1 MDKLYWQSL
10 DQYKD
15 LKEQSSPEKAKSE
28 PEFSIE
34 GLDESEIKGQSSRR
48 DFLKMLGFSVSAVA
62 LVSSCQMPVRKAI
75 PLLNQPSD
83 LIPGVPNFYASTFY
97 DGNDYCSILVKT
109 RENRPIKIEGNE
121 LSKITKGGTNARTQA
136 SVLNLYDDA
145 RLKNPRL
152 GKVDSD
158 WETIDRDIQNKLQDA
173 RESGKK
179 VVLLTPT
186 IISPSTRQ
194 LINEFISEYPNTQ
207 WVQRDTI
214 SYSAMRKANEL
225 NFGQRLIPNYHFDK
239 ADTIVSF
246 NADFLGN
253 WLLPVAFTKQFS
265 TKRKLT
271 EQNKALNRL
280 YQFES
285 NLSLTGANA
294 DYRFAIKPSE
304 ESAILLNLYNEIARA
319 TGATTYLAPVTTI
332 DISKTAKD
340 LLAGKGKSIVVSGT
354 NDLNIQL
361 IVNAI
366 NHLLGNYGNT
376 IDTSN
381 PIHLNQADEADMQQL
396 VKDMNAGKI
405 SGLLVYN
412 TNPAYDDADTESFVK
427 GLEKVAFKVS
437 FAETLDETAELCD
450 FVCTT
455 HNFLETWDDAEPIKG
470 SFSFTQPAIRPIFNT
485 RQFQDNLL
493 KWMGHNTDYATYME
507 QHWNALLSQ
516 HEEAMG
522 NFTDNWNTLKHD
534 GVFQHDAEDTTQAA
548 FIIHALQAT
557 ESLAEGIELALY
569 EKMSMGTGKYANN
582 PWLLEMPD
590 PITTATWDNYV
601 CVPVDLAEEKS
612 LKYEDVVL
620 VNGVFELPVI
630 VQPGQAS
637 GTVSIALGYGRTAAG
652 KAGNGVGKNAYPL
665 LHIKNGYADTAG
677 TVVTIEKVAGKTYEL
692 AATQIHHNMEDRPI
706 VRETTLEKFKE
717 NPVSGN
723 EQHIIDEK
731 NNVTLYS
738 KIDYDGIHWG
748 MTIDLT
754 SCTGCANCV
763 IACQAENNVPVI
775 GKDQVRR
782 RRIMHWMRIDRYYS
796 ADPENPEVHHMPV
809 MCQHCDNAPC
819 ENVCPVA
826 ATNHSDEGLN
836 QMAYNRCIGTR
847 YCINNCPY
855 KVRRFN
861 WYEFANNNKFDY
873 NMNSELG
880 KLVLNP
886 DVIVRQRGVVEK
898 CSLCVQR
905 LQAKKLEAKRENRAL
920 VDGEVQTACSQSCP
934 TNAIHFG
941 NLKDENSVVVQDNKS
956 ERMYHLLE
964 QLHTLP
970 STSYLTKVRNKES

>member
-10 DQYKD
+10 DHYKD
-15 LKEQSSPEKAKSE
+15 LKEQSNSEKVKPE

-75 PLLNQPSD
+75 PLLNQPQD

-109 RENRPIKIEGNE
+109 RESRPIKIEGNDQ
-121 LSKITKGGTNARTQA
+121 SKITKGGTNARTQA

-158 WETIDRDIQNKLQDA
+158 WETLDRDILNKLQDA
-173 RESGKK
+173 KEGRKK

-194 LINEFISEYPNTQ
+194 LINEFISEYPNVS
-207 WVQRDTI
+207 WIQRDTI
-214 SYSAMRKANEL
+214 SYVAMRKAHEL
-225 NFGQRLIPNYHFDK
+225 NFGQAIIPNYHFDK

-265 TKRKLT
+265 SKRKLT
-271 EQNKALNRL
+271 AENKTLNRL
-280 YQFES
+280 YQYES

-294 DYRFAIKPSE
+294 DYRRAIKPSE
-304 ESAILLNLYNEIARA
+304 ESTVLLSLYNEIARA
-319 TGATTYLAPVTTI
+319 TGAETYLAPATSI
-332 DISKTAKD
+332 DFSKAAKD
-340 LLAGKGKSIVVSGT
+340 LLASKGKSIVISGT

-366 NHLLGNYGNT
+366 NNLLGNYGQT
-376 IDTSN
+376 IDVSK
-381 PIHLNQADEADMQQL
+381 PIFLNQADDTDLQQL
-396 VKDMNAGKI
+396 VEEMNAGKV
-405 SGLLVYN
+405 SGLMVYN
-412 TNPAYDDADTESFVK
+412 TNPAYDYVGAKDFVS
-427 GLEKVAFKVS
+427 GMEKVAFKVS

-450 FVCTT
+450 YVCTA
-455 HNFLETWDDAEPIKG
+455 HNYLESWDDAEPIKG
-470 SFSFTQPAIRPIFNT
+470 SYSFTQPTIRPIFNT

-493 KWMGHNTDYATYME
+493 KWMNLNMDYGSYME
-507 QHWNALLSQ
+507 SHWKSMLSQ
-516 HEEAMG
+516 HEEVMG
-522 NFTDNWNTLKHD
+522 NFTDTWNKLKHD
-534 GVFQHDAEDTTQAA
+534 GVFQHDADEMLPSEFSNQQ
-548 FIIHALQAT
+548 LKAT
-557 ESLAEGIELALY
+557 EPGTEGIELALY
-569 EKMSMGTGKYANN
+569 EKMSVGTGKYSNN

-601 CVPVDLAEEKS
+601 CVPVDFAEEKS

-620 VNGVFELPVI
+620 VNGEFELPVI

-652 KAGNGVGKNAYPL
+652 KAGNGVGKNVFPL
-665 LHIKNGYADTAG
+665 LNTKNGFTSKAG
-677 TVVTIEKVAGKTYEL
+677 SIVTIEKVEGKTYEL
-692 AATQIHHNMEDRPI
+692 AATQVHHTMEGRPI
-706 VRETTLEKFKE
+706 VRETTLARFRE
-717 NPVSGN
+717 NPISGN

-738 KIDYDGIHWG
+738 KVDYDGIHWG

-782 RRIMHWMRIDRYYS
+782 RRMMHWMRIDRYYS
-796 ADPENPEVHHMPV
+796 ADPQNPEVHHMPV

-861 WYEFANNNKFDY
+861 WYEFVNNNKFDY

-905 LQAKKLEAKRENRAL
+905 LQAKKLEAKMENRAL

-934 TNAIHFG
+934 TDAIHFG